1 MLDELYYFMFLF
13 LSFLVNYPVLHN
25 LPGSKYLPTSVFARR
40 SRLLQV
46 TFKIVGLLNRN

>member
-1 MLDELYYFMFLF
+1 MLDELYYFMFFF
-13 LSFLVNYPVLHN
+13 LSFFVNYLVPDN

-40 SRLLQV
+40 SRLFQV